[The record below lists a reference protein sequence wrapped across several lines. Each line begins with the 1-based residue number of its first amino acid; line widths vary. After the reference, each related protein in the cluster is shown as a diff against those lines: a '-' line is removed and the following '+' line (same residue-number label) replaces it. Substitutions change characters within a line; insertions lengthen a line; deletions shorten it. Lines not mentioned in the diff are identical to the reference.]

1 MSFYHSKAHN
11 FACGNI
17 LYLLHHEG
25 GWLGLQ
31 KDSLELND
39 VIGVVFEKLQ
49 TLFALEP
56 FRKVKLAV
64 WMCVWL
70 GRGIISQIKDMF

>member
-17 LYLLHHEG
+17 LCLLYHEG

-39 VIGVVFEKLQ
+39 VIGVVFEKQ
-49 TLFALEP
+49 P